1 MSEAISTANF
11 YVEIKSFDDF
21 TKVADIDNYV
31 IAPDDWFVVI
41 ADIKG
46 STRAIDEGRYKE
58 VNMIGAACINAVL
71 NISSQ
76 GEIPYVFGGDG
87 ATLLTPAHRVDAC
100 KKILLGVQHL
110 AETKFNLSL
119 RVGMVPVALIND
131 SGKHKVM
138 VGKYQISPDNI
149 LATFFGGGIEL
160 AEQWIKSDPSYL
172 IEEAHDDKAP
182 DLSGLSCR
190 WEPLVSKNGVMLS
203 VLMQAIADEESKK
216 ANIYHSLIDT
226 IEEIT
231 ADATSAGKP
240 ICDENMIFR
249 WPPRGLNAEID
260 ATVGKRNRFYWA
272 LRLYCYS
279 LFQWVLDYFDLTA
292 GGYQGKQY
300 RVELRSNTDYRRF
313 DDTLR
318 ILLDCTEAQANEIES
333 MLALRAKHGELHYG
347 THRAESALMTCLI
360 FNLDKGQHIHFVDGN
375 NGGFTSAAKNL
386 KQKRLIS
393 GE

>member
-11 YVEIKSFDDF
+11 YVEMKAFDDF

-31 IAPDDWFVVI
+31 IAPDDWVVVI

-46 STRAIDEGRYKE
+46 STRAICEGRYKE

-100 KKILLGVQHL
+100 KKTLLGVRHL

-131 SGKHKVM
+131 SGMHKVM
-138 VGKYQISPDNI
+138 VGKYQISPDNV

-182 DLSGLSCR
+182 DLRGLSCR
-190 WEPLVSKNGVMLS
+190 WEPLASENGVMLS
-203 VLMQAIADEESKK
+203 VLMQAIADKESKK

-231 ADATSAGKP
+231 ADTT
-240 ICDENMIFR
+240 NF
-249 WPPRGLNAEID
+249 
-260 ATVGKRNRFYWA
+260 
-272 LRLYCYS
+272 
-279 LFQWVLDYFDLTA
+279 
-292 GGYQGKQY
+292 
-300 RVELRSNTDYRRF
+300 
-313 DDTLR
+313 
-318 ILLDCTEAQANEIES
+318 
-333 MLALRAKHGELHYG
+333 LH
-347 THRAESALMTCLI
+347 C
-360 FNLDKGQHIHFVDGN
+360 
-375 NGGFTSAAKNL
+375 
-386 KQKRLIS
+386 
-393 GE
+393 